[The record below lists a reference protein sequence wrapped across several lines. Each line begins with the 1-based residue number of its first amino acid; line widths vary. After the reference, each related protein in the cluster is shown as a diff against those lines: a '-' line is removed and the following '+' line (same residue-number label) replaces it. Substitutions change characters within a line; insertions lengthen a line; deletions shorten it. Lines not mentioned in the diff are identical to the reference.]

1 MNQCSVG
8 REWIRSTHA
17 AFIART
23 DNRNYNALILTDAGS
38 GRIMSIA
45 GKTLDDVLRQ
55 VFKRLLN
62 GNLISPSKGPCW
74 EETGVLLEI
83 ANPRARLSRTETR
96 GRAFSALGE
105 FLWYMSGSNRLDFIL
120 HYIDGY
126 ETDDGETIHG
136 GYGPRLFNLRG
147 CNQIEN
153 VVSVLSERPYSR
165 RAVIQLFDAEDLARH
180 YKDIPCTCSLQFLI
194 RGNKLHLIVS
204 MRSNDA
210 YLGLPH
216 DVFCFTMLQEYIA
229 TILGVELGVY
239 RHFVG
244 SLHLYTKHEEGARQY
259 LDEGYQSTVPMPE
272 MPAGDPRP
280 AMRKLLDAEDAI
292 RQGRELNAGVWT
304 LAPYWADLIRLLLV
318 FAASGEEEKI
328 DALKRQM
335 AFSKY
340 APYIEG
346 RKVTRRRPKDVRP
359 TQLRML

>member
-1 MNQCSVG
+1 
-8 REWIRSTHA
+8 
-17 AFIART
+17 
-23 DNRNYNALILTDAGS
+23 
-38 GRIMSIA
+38 MSIA

-55 VFKRLLN
+55 VFERLLK
-62 GNLISPSKGPCW
+62 GNLISPSKGECW
-74 EETGVLLEI
+74 EETGILLEI

-96 GRAFSALGE
+96 GRAFSGLGE
-105 FLWYMSGSNRLDFIL
+105 FLWYMSGSNRLDFIM

-126 ETDDGETIHG
+126 DECTDDGETIHG
-136 GYGPRLFNLRG
+136 GYGPRLFNQRG

-153 VVSVLSERPYSR
+153 VVSVLGERPDSR

-180 YKDIPCTCSLQFLI
+180 YKDIPCTCTLQFLI
-194 RGNKLHLIVS
+194 RSNKLHLIVT

-216 DVFCFTMLQEYIA
+216 DAFCFTMLQEYVA
-229 TILGVELGVY
+229 TILGIEPGAY

-244 SLHLYTKHEEGARQY
+244 SLHLYTKHKESAQQY
-259 LDEGYQSTVPMPE
+259 LDEGYQSTVLMPE

-280 AMRKLLDAEDAI
+280 AMRKLLDAEEAI
-292 RQGRELNAGVWT
+292 RQGREPNADVWD
-304 LAPYWADLIRLLLV
+304 LGPYWADLVRLLLV

-328 DALKRQM
+328 DALKAQM

-340 APYIEG
+340 APYIDT
-346 RKVTRRRPKDVRP
+346 RKLIRRRPKDVRP